1 MSSKGV
7 KSSKRRTTNE
17 APTQLHQLNDATTR
31 IEQTTYDKVMN
42 FKSATTFADEDRKKT
57 APLVMQVAI
66 TATSIATPTKSGG
79 KRKAKNLSCSRCDQ
93 AYSCLLVQRKRIKQ
107 Q

>member
-31 IEQTTYDKVMN
+31 RIEQTTYDKVMN
-42 FKSATTFADEDRKKT
+42 FKLATTFADEDRKKT
-57 APLVMQVAI
+57 APLVMLLRSREVR
-66 TATSIATPTKSGG
+66 G
-79 KRKAKNLSCSRCDQ
+79 K
-93 AYSCLLVQRKRIKQ
+93 QRILFEI
-107 Q
+107 

>member
-1 MSSKGV
+1 
-7 KSSKRRTTNE
+7 
-17 APTQLHQLNDATTR
+17 
-31 IEQTTYDKVMN
+31 MN

-79 KRKAKNLSCSRCDQ
+79 KRKAKNLVRDMTKLTLVSSSSESGLDNSKEQRDAHREKTRKAQTVHSCHLSMH
-93 AYSCLLVQRKRIKQ
+93 YILLL
-107 Q
+107 